1 MYTHQLIELLKTFSE
16 KELMKL
22 FKFLNSPYF
31 NNSKRIIALFQILK
45 KNYPEFESRSFT
57 RENIFKSIY
66 KKAEYNDSTFRN
78 LMSDLLKLTL
88 KFVMLEGLEKKEVE
102 SYFYI
107 TQELFSRGNID
118 LFKIKMDSIDKIL
131 NDTENHDSDY
141 FHNRYRAETDH
152 FYVNLLTNKV
162 LKKQIVITESEKLIN
177 GLVSFLNYFVLE
189 SIKHN
194 DNLLNYSRTYNIKE
208 NINKVNQFI
217 EVLNFE
223 NMIRYLK
230 DNSSDEFQIVELYYN
245 LLKAFANF
253 EEEKYYFNFKDSL
266 FKCSEHL
273 GLNDNNFLHSR
284 LINYCVIKI
293 NLGINSHF
301 DLNEEIFELYQI
313 YVKNEFYKTIS
324 NNNLPFDVYRNVL
337 LNCITTKK
345 LKEMEEFIKVYSEK
359 LLPKHMDSIVNY
371 SYALLYFEK
380 KQFNKAMTCLNKIK
394 FDQFVL
400 KIDMKNLQL
409 KLAYELEHFE
419 SVVSMID
426 SYKHFLKN
434 NTLLSVTRKVMHNNF
449 LNYVSKLV
457 QYQFGSSKVNI
468 PYIFNQLEKSKE
480 VFDKGWLGEKIK
492 LIL

>member
-45 KNYPEFESRSFT
+45 KNYPEFDSRSFT

-419 SVVSMID
+419 SAVSMID

>member
-1 MYTHQLIELLKTFSE
+1 
-16 KELMKL
+16 
-22 FKFLNSPYF
+22 
-31 NNSKRIIALFQILK
+31 
-45 KNYPEFESRSFT
+45 
-57 RENIFKSIY
+57 
-66 KKAEYNDSTFRN
+66 
-78 LMSDLLKLTL
+78 
-88 KFVMLEGLEKKEVE
+88 
-102 SYFYI
+102 
-107 TQELFSRGNID
+107 
-118 LFKIKMDSIDKIL
+118 MDSIDKIL